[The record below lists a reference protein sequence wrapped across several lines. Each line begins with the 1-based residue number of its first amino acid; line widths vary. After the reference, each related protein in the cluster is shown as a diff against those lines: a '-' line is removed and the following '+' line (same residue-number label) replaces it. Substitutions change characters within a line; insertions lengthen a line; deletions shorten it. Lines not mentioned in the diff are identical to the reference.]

1 MSEAPGAS
9 ARHRDGTGSE
19 REAGYSRAA
28 RSGRRIVVSGTTSNG
43 PNGTV
48 AYPGDTHAQTRH
60 ALALA
65 LKAVAALGG
74 RAADVIRSRVYLA
87 PGADWEAA
95 SRAHREV
102 LGDVSP
108 ANTMLYVGGLIGEG
122 YLVEVEVDAEL
133 AVLDPPGE

>member
-1 MSEAPGAS
+1 MSEAGRAQ
-9 ARHRDGTGSE
+9 ARHRDGTGWE

-43 PNGTV
+43 PNSTV

-60 ALALA
+60 ALRLA

-74 RAADVIRSRVYLA
+74 RAADVIRTRVYLA

-95 SRAHREV
+95 ARAHREV

-133 AVLDPPGE
+133 AVEEPPGE